1 MLKGKYNKIIWL
13 RNSTPVPATQEVAAL
28 SGRELEAESWD
39 HCVWKKWIEFNVH
52 HANFTAW
59 SPSFPGKKL
68 SFLRIGN
75 CNTSFGSRSGN
86 ASRTW
91 NRKLPVGHGMGN
103 FSLHLLCLL
112 PKLPAFHS
120 ILLVKKVYNPKS
132 HPRLVYQENTKAW
145 LT

>member
-28 SGRELEAESWD
+28 LGRELEAESWD

-68 SFLRIGN
+68 LSLL
-75 CNTSFGSRSGN
+75 S
-86 ASRTW
+86 ASW
-91 NRKLPVGHGMGN
+91 ELVIAILLLGQGQGMPVGHGIGN
-103 FSLHLLCLL
+103 C
-112 PKLPAFHS
+112 
-120 ILLVKKVYNPKS
+120 
-132 HPRLVYQENTKAW
+132 Q
-145 LT
+145 